1 MGTILFHIDV
11 NSAFLSWSAVKA
23 LEEGS
28 TIDLRTIP
36 SIVGG
41 DSSTRH
47 GIVTARSIPAK
58 KYGIVTAEPVASAM
72 RKCPGLVMVPPDGA
86 YYSKMSHRL
95 MDFLREY
102 TPDIEQLSIDE
113 CFMDFGPIAH
123 RFDSPVAAAT
133 EIKDAVKEYLGF
145 TVNIGISTNRL
156 LAKMASDFE
165 KPDKV
170 HTLYPEEIREKMWP
184 LDVGDLM
191 WVGKSSAGRLKSLGI
206 KNIGDLANT
215 PVEFL
220 TAHFKS
226 HGQGMWESANG
237 ISDDTIHLE
246 QAQAKGIGHSTTMA
260 KDALTKKDCE
270 PVLRELADKV
280 AGRLRKAGKLAGCV
294 TLEIKYNDF
303 VSCSRQT
310 SDLTPDN
317 AASFLYEISLRLFD
331 ELWNGTPIRL
341 LGIRATKL
349 CDLTEPV
356 QLSLFD
362 AKGEIQIQS
371 QEKEKSEKEA
381 KLAQALDSIRGKYGK
396 SAIVRGTQISVKTN
410 KK

>member
-1 MGTILFHIDV
+1 MSTIIFHIDV
-11 NSAFLSWSAVKA
+11 NSAFLSWSAVKQ

-28 TIDLRTIP
+28 SVDLREIP

-41 DSSTRH
+41 DSATRH

-86 YYSKMSHRL
+86 YYSKMSHML
-95 MDFLREY
+95 MDFLRQY

-123 RFDSPVAAAT
+123 KYPSPVAAAT

-165 KPDKV
+165 KPNKV
-170 HTLYPEEIREKMWP
+170 HTLFPEEIEEKMWP

-191 WVGKSSAGRLKSLGI
+191 WVGKSSAARLKSLGI
-206 KNIGDLANT
+206 KTIGDLANT

-237 ISDDTIHLE
+237 ISDDTLHLE
-246 QAQAKGIGHSTTMA
+246 HAPAKGIGHSTTMA
-260 KDALTKKDCE
+260 KDATSKKDCE
-270 PVLRELADKV
+270 PVLRVLADQV
-280 AGRLRKAGKLAGCV
+280 AARLRKAQKLAGCV

-310 SDLTPDN
+310 SELTPDN
-317 AASFLYEISLRLFD
+317 SSTFLYEVALRLFD

-349 CDLTEPV
+349 CELTEPV

-362 AKGEIQIQS
+362 ATGAIVSVGEKQT
-371 QEKEKSEKEA
+371 SEKEE
-381 KLAQALDSIRGKYGK
+381 KLAKALDSIRGKYGK
-396 SAIVRGTQISVKTN
+396 YSVSRGTQIEKKKTL
-410 KK
+410 